1 MYLKRIELENFK
13 SFMGELTI
21 DLQQGFTAITGPNG
35 SGKSNSGDAIQFVLG
50 TRSTKSLRAQNVKEL
65 IFNGG
70 GRAKPARHCK
80 VTLTFANPVNEKGS
94 RRLKVDGDEVRFTRA
109 VRLNSK
115 GKAVSDYRLNDAPS
129 SSTEFRRLLIEAGAR
144 GDGYNI
150 VLQGD
155 VTNLASMSALERRR
169 VLEDVAG
176 VTQYDDELKKAERQR
191 KQVESQLEMIEVF
204 EAEQTRRVESLEKE
218 REDAL
223 KYRTLMEELQTS
235 RSLLMQA
242 KHRSNFEEI
251 RMLGDERTRYIDSS
265 EELKDQCERSELR
278 IQELDDEI
286 VRLQKEMEA
295 LLGSDQRGTMERIR
309 KLELQIDRA
318 SDRISELES
327 TSEKALIEAKSL
339 SKEIKRARDAVE
351 SNMKVIDDATTALK
365 RAKATM
371 AAAKSEES
379 DARKAMEQ
387 GDRATMDLNRAY
399 GKASEE
405 ATRLADSL
413 QVSILEMERA
423 RQAADISHGRLA
435 DLQESLQDAEMEV
448 NDLEMTLE
456 EMDVVDSAEERT
468 RLGEELRRLENQ
480 QTTLQGEEGRA
491 RANRNEAERSLVR
504 AQQQMES
511 RSGRSSNQAQA
522 VAAICAIRDSGGIQ
536 GILGPLNELC
546 CPKDEAHALALSYAL
561 GGGMNHIVVE
571 TDEVATQCIRRLKAD
586 RLGRAVFL
594 PLNKMQVRRAGGRSL
609 MVSRQPGI
617 VGFAAD
623 LLEFDESIENAVRN
637 AVRDT
642 LIVQNMEVARKNMGG
657 VRMVTVDGSV
667 FEASGAMVGGASKSP
682 QATFGGGKTPGLSAV
697 EKAQVALSEA
707 ELVLMT
713 VTSALEENR
722 LSQKTIRD
730 KMSQVSDIDG
740 SLRVREVRSDLQRAQ
755 NLQKDLINQVK
766 AAEKDL
772 AHQSKSLEKVESSAS
787 AAEAARDA
795 AVDERDRLLE
805 QLRSQTPEHLAKRL
819 RDAETQYT
827 ESSRE
832 SLTLESTL
840 TTSRERLSMME
851 EEVDKLEA
859 RKKESEETSTDSL
872 SEIDQIRTDRIIW
885 VDELD
890 ELKEEHSQ
898 VSEEHREL
906 DELRTSHLEE
916 RATLKARVDTMG
928 SKRVTVMTRITEL
941 NAEIDRKHIALK
953 ELIDEMTENEI
964 SIPEEHEV
972 IPAFTEIETKVRN
985 LERRVSNMGSVNLLA
1000 IEQYDEAASRVAQL
1014 QADAKALRDRREK
1027 LLAIANKLETERR
1040 TRLTDVLDRV
1050 SANFSRVYRILQ
1062 PGGAG
1067 DLRLEN
1073 PDDPFSGG
1081 LQMWAKPPGK
1091 SNQIELHLLSGGEKS
1106 MAALALIFAIQDFEP
1121 SPFYYFDE
1129 VDQNLDSF
1137 NAESI
1142 AQLCRLR
1149 SERAQFL
1156 MVTLRKVSLQL
1167 ADHHIGV
1174 THGGD
1179 GCSRLI
1185 MNFDRDAAV
1194 ELGEAAE
1201 REREAQEAAKAEME
1215 GLEELPKLEDR
1226 PRVPEPLPTPESLG
1240 GIREDEGEV
1249 ETLEIEE
1256 SVKESQ
1262 AASIAHLGDR
1272 AADTKEDLDERLEWE
1287 SRLEESIA
1295 SESEPPK
1302 SEIIDESEIEE

>member
-1 MYLKRIELENFK
+1 
-13 SFMGELTI
+13 MGELTI

-80 VTLTFANPVNEKGS
+80 VTLTFATPVNEKGS

-491 RANRNEAERSLVR
+491 RANRNEAERSL
-504 AQQQMES
+504 
-511 RSGRSSNQAQA
+511 A
-522 VAAICAIRDSGGIQ
+522 VS
-536 GILGPLNELC
+536 
-546 CPKDEAHALALSYAL
+546 
-561 GGGMNHIVVE
+561 
-571 TDEVATQCIRRLKAD
+571 
-586 RLGRAVFL
+586 
-594 PLNKMQVRRAGGRSL
+594 
-609 MVSRQPGI
+609 
-617 VGFAAD
+617 
-623 LLEFDESIENAVRN
+623 
-637 AVRDT
+637 
-642 LIVQNMEVARKNMGG
+642 
-657 VRMVTVDGSV
+657 
-667 FEASGAMVGGASKSP
+667 
-682 QATFGGGKTPGLSAV
+682 
-697 EKAQVALSEA
+697 
-707 ELVLMT
+707 
-713 VTSALEENR
+713 
-722 LSQKTIRD
+722 
-730 KMSQVSDIDG
+730 
-740 SLRVREVRSDLQRAQ
+740 
-755 NLQKDLINQVK
+755 
-766 AAEKDL
+766 
-772 AHQSKSLEKVESSAS
+772 
-787 AAEAARDA
+787 
-795 AVDERDRLLE
+795 
-805 QLRSQTPEHLAKRL
+805 
-819 RDAETQYT
+819 
-827 ESSRE
+827 
-832 SLTLESTL
+832 
-840 TTSRERLSMME
+840 
-851 EEVDKLEA
+851 
-859 RKKESEETSTDSL
+859 
-872 SEIDQIRTDRIIW
+872 
-885 VDELD
+885 
-890 ELKEEHSQ
+890 
-898 VSEEHREL
+898 
-906 DELRTSHLEE
+906 
-916 RATLKARVDTMG
+916 
-928 SKRVTVMTRITEL
+928 
-941 NAEIDRKHIALK
+941 
-953 ELIDEMTENEI
+953 
-964 SIPEEHEV
+964 
-972 IPAFTEIETKVRN
+972 
-985 LERRVSNMGSVNLLA
+985 
-1000 IEQYDEAASRVAQL
+1000 
-1014 QADAKALRDRREK
+1014 
-1027 LLAIANKLETERR
+1027 
-1040 TRLTDVLDRV
+1040 
-1050 SANFSRVYRILQ
+1050 
-1062 PGGAG
+1062 
-1067 DLRLEN
+1067 
-1073 PDDPFSGG
+1073 
-1081 LQMWAKPPGK
+1081 
-1091 SNQIELHLLSGGEKS
+1091 
-1106 MAALALIFAIQDFEP
+1106 
-1121 SPFYYFDE
+1121 
-1129 VDQNLDSF
+1129 
-1137 NAESI
+1137 
-1142 AQLCRLR
+1142 
-1149 SERAQFL
+1149 
-1156 MVTLRKVSLQL
+1156 
-1167 ADHHIGV
+1167 
-1174 THGGD
+1174 
-1179 GCSRLI
+1179 
-1185 MNFDRDAAV
+1185 
-1194 ELGEAAE
+1194 
-1201 REREAQEAAKAEME
+1201 
-1215 GLEELPKLEDR
+1215 
-1226 PRVPEPLPTPESLG
+1226 
-1240 GIREDEGEV
+1240 
-1249 ETLEIEE
+1249 
-1256 SVKESQ
+1256 
-1262 AASIAHLGDR
+1262 
-1272 AADTKEDLDERLEWE
+1272 
-1287 SRLEESIA
+1287 
-1295 SESEPPK
+1295 
-1302 SEIIDESEIEE
+1302 